1 MHRLIWIP
9 LSAALLFAYAC
20 SRTQEEEIP
29 AAAATGTAQEEAP
42 AAVQLGLS
50 QPALVDTKA
59 AVDAWSGNEKLFIFG
74 FPLENDAPALP
85 DESFIFNV
93 PAMSPATGTSGLIN
107 LYNPEVSTDNYKEP
121 FYYTEKVNYAFYG
134 YHVGDGAYME
144 NDGVTPRIQ
153 YEDSYNGYYATLS
166 INGTQD
172 VMVGTTPDRNAIADA
187 TGVNPK
193 RIYSAFAARRG
204 VHPELVFQHV
214 LSRFRFRVLSGSQ
227 TAASSVTVDAIQVQ
241 SNSHA
246 FLFVAGPAV
255 NGQVIQQYNLLRWM
269 DLGLTQAYTLPALGD
284 QPIELPGSIMVMPG
298 STIYPIK
305 LHMNQNG
312 ITESAAN
319 TQEFEIDFERLLQSS
334 DECATAGHQ
343 YWITITVYGL
353 EAVNITVSLTPWD
366 EGGSVEVDPD
376 KDFVVSTQN
385 PPVADA
391 AGGALDVPIVA
402 TDQYTYT
409 VDASW
414 VHVVNNAPAPAPAL
428 TKADVIEETLHFML
442 DPNPG
447 RYRVAKVNFYVNG
460 EPDYGFTISQN
471 GAQDFPDELGIYPS
485 QGEDYVFNPVTDL
498 VSVYQVSSQCWSRF
512 LFPATNT
519 VYELGPIPQSLS
531 LDQEFDASFTVS
543 VNGQTTSSR
552 DITVRVIEIKD
563 NKVKLL
569 DAEHLD
575 GYTIIF

>member
-1 MHRLIWIP
+1 MHRYISIP
-9 LSAALLFAYAC
+9 LTVAILLAGAC
-20 SRTQEEEIP
+20 SRTQEEDIQTTSG
-29 AAAATGTAQEEAP
+29 AGTDNLEERV
-42 AAVQLGLS
+42 AVQLGMS
-50 QPALVDTKA
+50 SPALVNTKG
-59 AVDAWSGNEKLFIFG
+59 AVDAWSGAEKLFVFG
-74 FPLENDAPALP
+74 FPLVNDAP
-85 DESFIFNV
+85 DMQDQSFIFNV
-93 PAMSPATGTSGLIN
+93 SAMSPDAGTSGVIN

-121 FYYTEKVNYAFYG
+121 FYYKEKVNYDFYG
-134 YHVGDGAYME
+134 YHVGTGAYMQE
-144 NDGVTPRIQ
+144 DGVTPRI
-153 YEDSYNGYYATLS
+153 EFSEPDNGYYAILNIDGS
-166 INGTQD
+166 QD
-172 VMVGTTPDRNAIADA
+172 VMVGTTPDRDAVANA

-204 VHPELVFQHV
+204 VHPELIFQHV

-227 TAASSVTVDAIQVQ
+227 TAANSVTVDAIQVE

-246 FLFVAGPAV
+246 FLFVAGPPV
-255 NGQVIQQYNLLRWM
+255 NGQVIQQYDVPRWM
-269 DLGLTQAYTLPALGD
+269 DLGLTQAYELPALGAAAT
-284 QPIELPGSIMVMPG
+284 ELPGSIMVMPG
-298 STIYPIK
+298 RTIYPVK
-305 LHMNQNG
+305 LHMNQEG

-319 TQEFEIDFERLLQSS
+319 TQEFEIDFERLLQSE
-334 DECATAGHQ
+334 DQYATAGHQ

-353 EAVNITVSLTPWD
+353 EAVNITVSLTDWD
-366 EGGSVEVDPD
+366 EAGTVEVDPD
-376 KDFVVSTQN
+376 KDFVVSAQ
-385 PPVADA
+385 PPAVADA
-391 AGGALDVPIVA
+391 GGGAVDIPIVA

-414 VHVVNNAPAPAPAL
+414 VHVVNNAPAQVL
-428 TKADVIEETLHFML
+428 TKTDVIEETLHFML

-447 RYRVAKVNFYVNG
+447 RYRIAKINFYVNG
-460 EPDYGFTISQN
+460 EPDLGVTIAQE

-552 DITVRVIEIKD
+552 DITMRVIEIKD